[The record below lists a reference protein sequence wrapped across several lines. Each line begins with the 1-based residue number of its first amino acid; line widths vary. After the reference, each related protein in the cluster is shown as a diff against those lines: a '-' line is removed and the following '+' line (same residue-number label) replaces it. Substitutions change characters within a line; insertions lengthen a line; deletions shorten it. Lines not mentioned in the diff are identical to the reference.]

1 MTVDP
6 EWVYPSSDPEAV
18 RRLVDELDCSHFLA
32 SVFATRE
39 VTDPAAADR
48 WLWPSTQAI
57 HDPGGLGDLDLA
69 VDRLASAVTG
79 GESVLVY
86 ADSEIDGLTGCAA
99 LRPLLADL
107 GVTVD
112 SHIPGKYDRTGP
124 PTRRHEQ
131 PDQTAL
137 AMTPYTTSVR

>member
-6 EWVYPSSDPEAV
+6 EWLNPSSDPEAV

-32 SVFATRE
+32 LVFATRD

-48 WLWPSTQAI
+48 WLWPSTQDI

-69 VDRLASAVTG
+69 IDRLASAVTG

-86 ADSEIDGLTGCAA
+86 ADSEIDGVTGSTA

-107 GVTVD
+107 GVNVD
-112 SHIPGKYDRTGP
+112 RHIPRKYGRTGP
-124 PTRRHEQ
+124 PMRRHEQ